1 MAGAARG
8 WDLAR
13 RIDQPTASTMP
24 TTCAICHAPIEG
36 PALTDDEAGG
46 AFHPACAAERAPA
59 DLAAVLFA
67 LAAAVLVPTA
77 LLWAG

>member
-24 TTCAICHAPIEG
+24 TTCAICHTPIEG
-36 PALTDDEAGG
+36 HALTDDEAGG

-59 DLAAVLFA
+59 DLAAALFA
-67 LAAAVLVPTA
+67 LAAAVFVPTA

>member
-1 MAGAARG
+1 MAGVPRG
-8 WDLAR
+8 CDLAR

-36 PALTDDEAGG
+36 PALTDDEDGG
-46 AFHPACAAERAPA
+46 VFHPACAAQRAPA
-59 DLAAVLFA
+59 DLAAALFA
-67 LAAAVLVPTA
+67 LAAALLIPTA